1 MPLDAEQIVPD
12 RTEGSP
18 ATDDGQLRLDLHQRT
33 SKRMPIGN
41 RPVLMIFK
49 FFPLSAE
56 EGSYHVST
64 PYGDGVV
71 SFRCEGSEKYGIAT
85 QSDKQFLIFVIS
97 KLHDLRKQGER
108 TNIVTLTLNEYLKG
122 TGQASSGYTSKSVR
136 STIQRLSGTK
146 VYTNIDLST
155 ESAEEHFSWIQYA
168 RISTKP
174 RRDGMSQSVTFT
186 IQLCDWLLDLVD
198 DPRNELIGYPPEF
211 FNLRSSFLQRM
222 CEAIMAETQLDRF
235 KIDMK
240 TLMERTSATDEDPK
254 LFKRH
259 LKRLFTEHHDVVGF
273 GGKGQTLLPGYAV
286 YPYSAAMP
294 SKSTKWSQRTLKEK
308 QYFVFERND
317 VQKEALNVPLSEI
330 PDWQPNLSQ
339 REQLILTSQFVGR
352 DRIMTS

>member
-1 MPLDAEQIVPD
+1 MPLDTEQTALGKNEGVPAAD
-12 RTEGSP
+12 G
-18 ATDDGQLRLDLHQRT
+18 GQLRLDLHQRT

-49 FFPLSAE
+49 FFPLSSE
-56 EGSYHVST
+56 ESSYQVST
-64 PYGDGVV
+64 PYGEGVV
-71 SFRCEGSEKYGIAT
+71 RFRCEGSERFGIAT
-85 QSDKQFLIFVIS
+85 QGDKQFLVFVLS
-97 KLHDLRKQGER
+97 KLHELRKQGVE

-122 TGQASSGYTSKSVR
+122 TGQASSGYTSRSVR
-136 STIQRLSGTK
+136 AAIQRLSGTK

-155 ESAEEHFSWIQYA
+155 ECSEEHFSWIQYY

-186 IQLCDWLLDLVD
+186 IQLCDWLLNLVD
-198 DPRNELIGYPPEF
+198 DPRTELIGYPPEF
-211 FNLRSSFLQRM
+211 FSMRSTFLQRM
-222 CEAIMAETQLDRF
+222 CETVMAETHLDLF
-235 KIDMK
+235 KIDML

-259 LKRLFTEHHDVVGF
+259 LKRLFFEHHGEAGF
-273 GGKGQTLLPGYAV
+273 GPQAKTLLPGFAI

-294 SKSTKWSQRTLKEK
+294 AKSTKWTQRTLKEK
-308 QYFVFERND
+308 QFFVFERTD
-317 VQKEALNVPLSEI
+317 VQHEALDVPLDEI

-352 DRIMTS
+352 DRVMMT